1 MEDIMEF
8 ASVRVITDDITR
20 LVKFYEN
27 VTGLAPTWYTPDF
40 AELATPACT
49 LAIGSTRTMAMFSAG
64 AARPADNHTAI
75 IEFRVDD
82 VDGEYRRLKTVASEV
97 VQEPTT
103 MPWGNRSLLFRDP
116 DGNLINFFT
125 PVSPEARKKYGL

>member
-1 MEDIMEF
+1 MEF
-8 ASVRVITDDITR
+8 VSVRVITDGIKR
-20 LVKFYEN
+20 LVKFYED
-27 VTGLAPTWYTPDF
+27 VTGLAPTWYTADF
-40 AELATPACT
+40 AALATPGST
-49 LAIGSTRTMAMFSAG
+49 LPIGSTSTMAMFGTG

-82 VDGEYRRLKTVASEV
+82 VDGAYRKLKTMIGNVA
-97 VQEPTT
+97 QEPTT

-125 PVSPEARKKYGL
+125 PVSAGAIKKYGL

>member
-1 MEDIMEF
+1 
-8 ASVRVITDDITR
+8 
-20 LVKFYEN
+20 
-27 VTGLAPTWYTPDF
+27 
-40 AELATPACT
+40 
-49 LAIGSTRTMAMFSAG
+49 MAMFSAG

-82 VDGEYRRLKTVASEV
+82 VDGEYRKLKTVASEV
-97 VQEPTT
+97 VQEPTN

>member
-1 MEDIMEF
+1 MEF
-8 ASVRVITDDITR
+8 ASVRVITDDIKR

-49 LAIGSTRTMAMFSAG
+49 LAIGSTSTMAMFGVG
-64 AARPADNHTAI
+64 AARPADHHTAI

-82 VDGEYRRLKTVASEV
+82 VDGEYRKLATIASEV

-103 MPWGNRSLLFRDP
+103 MPWGNRSVLFRDP

>member
-1 MEDIMEF
+1 MEF

-20 LVKFYEN
+20 LVKFYED

-40 AELATPACT
+40 AELATPKCT
-49 LAIGSTRTMAMFSAG
+49 LAIGSTNTMAMFSAG

-82 VDGEYRRLKTVASEV
+82 VDGEYRKLKTVASEV
-97 VQEPTT
+97 VQEPTN

-125 PVSPEARKKYGL
+125 PLSPEARKKYGL

>member
-1 MEDIMEF
+1 MTF
-8 ASVRVITDDITR
+8 ASVRVITDNITR
-20 LVKFYEN
+20 LVKFYED
-27 VTGLAPTWYTPDF
+27 VTGLAPTWYTDDF

-82 VDGEYRRLKTVASEV
+82 VDGEYRKLKTIASDV
-97 VQEPTT
+97 VQEPTN

>member
-1 MEDIMEF
+1 MEF

-20 LVKFYEN
+20 LVKFYED

-40 AELATPACT
+40 AELATPKCT
-49 LAIGSTRTMAMFSAG
+49 LAIGSTNTMAMFSAG
-64 AARPADNHTAI
+64 AARPAD
-75 IEFRVDD
+75 
-82 VDGEYRRLKTVASEV
+82 GEYRKLKTVASEV
-97 VQEPTT
+97 VQEPTN

-125 PVSPEARKKYGL
+125 PVSPEARRKYGL